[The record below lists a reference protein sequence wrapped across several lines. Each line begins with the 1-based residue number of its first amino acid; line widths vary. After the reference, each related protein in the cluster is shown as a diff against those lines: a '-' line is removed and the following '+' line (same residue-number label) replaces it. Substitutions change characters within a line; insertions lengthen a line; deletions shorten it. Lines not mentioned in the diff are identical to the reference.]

1 VFYFLE
7 QPRKGKG
14 VIVEEAIKK
23 IGFMGL
29 GAMGNPMSQR
39 LLDAGYSLLVF
50 DKRKEGMDPLLRAG
64 AQEAQSPMEMAKKA
78 QLIITMLPDS
88 PAVEEV
94 VLGSEGIL
102 RSFSPGSILM
112 DMSTSSPYSTQM
124 IAKALAEKG
133 IEMLDAPVSG
143 GVWGAKAGEL
153 TIMVGGRQEILG
165 KVRPTLAVLGKKIF
179 YLGNH
184 GNGNIAKLV
193 NNLLAASLQSASSE
207 AFMLGLKA
215 GLPLDVLLEVLR
227 SGSGRNYSVEVK
239 IPKFVLPGQFDPGF
253 AIDLMSKDLDLAMEV
268 ARQTKVPVPCGAL
281 AQQIY
286 RMAKAEGLGQKDS
299 CAVIKIWEK
308 WTHMEARSK
317 PEQR

>member
-1 VFYFLE
+1 
-7 QPRKGKG
+7 
-14 VIVEEAIKK
+14 
-23 IGFMGL
+23 
-29 GAMGNPMSQR
+29 MSHR
-39 LLDAGYSLLVF
+39 LLEADYSLLVF
-50 DKRKEGMDPLLRAG
+50 DKRKEGVAPLLRAG
-64 AQEAQSPMEMAKKA
+64 AKEANSPMEMAKKV
-78 QLIITMLPDS
+78 QWIITMLPDS

-94 VLGSEGIL
+94 VLGTQGIL
-102 RSFSPGSILM
+102 ESFRPGSILL
-112 DMSTSSPYSTQM
+112 DMSTSSPYSTQS
-124 IAKALAEKG
+124 IAKKLEEKG

-153 TIMVGGRQEILG
+153 TIMVGGKEEILQ
-165 KVRPTLAVLGKKIF
+165 KARPILAILGKKIF

-239 IPKFVLPGQFDPGF
+239 IPKFVLSGQFDPGF
-253 AIDLMSKDLDLAMEV
+253 AINLMSKDLDLAMEV
-268 ARQTKVPVPCGAL
+268 ARQAGVPAPCGAL
-281 AQQIY
+281 AQQVY
-286 RMAKAEGLGQKDS
+286 RMAKSEGLGQKDS
-299 CAVIKIWEK
+299 CAIIKLWER
-308 WTHMEARSK
+308 WTQMEARSK